1 MKKFYYFSKSKL
13 KFVEIRNFY
22 KKFVF
27 LVLFF
32 SVLISFFLFGSYLV
46 FDGFINP
53 DSEVKA
59 LKRTNSQLKEK
70 FNALLEQYKNLDSRI
85 STLNDQSKDL
95 RLAVNLEPL
104 DENNEIYGIGG
115 SVFEP
120 IKDSSPGSLASFV
133 NDIETFVNKVS
144 LKVKLE
150 KSNYEEI
157 ETTLNENEKLYSAI
171 PAIKPCEGRITDDFG
186 MRLHPVLKIRRMHN
200 GIDIINDIGTKVY
213 APGSGVVEFVGRRGG
228 LGLTLEINHGFGYK
242 TIYGHLSQ
250 INVKQGQNVTR
261 GDLVALSGNS
271 GSLTVGPH
279 LHYEVRHNGIPLNPR
294 NFIYDDVELFEIVKK

>member
-1 MKKFYYFSKSKL
+1 MKKFYYFSKTKL

-53 DSEVKA
+53 DSEVRA
-59 LKRTNSQLKEK
+59 LKRTNELLKGK
-70 FNALLEQYKNLDSRI
+70 FNALLEQYKSLDERI
-85 STLNDQSKDL
+85 ASLTDQSRDI

-104 DENNEIYGIGG
+104 EENQDLFGIGG
-115 SVFEP
+115 SVFTPFTSSNPRNISNFINELDSY
-120 IKDSSPGSLASFV
+120 IKKL
-133 NDIETFVNKVS
+133 S
-144 LKVKLE
+144 LKVSFE

-157 ETTLNENEKLYSAI
+157 ESAIKENEKLYLVI
-171 PAIKPCEGRITDDFG
+171 PATKPAEGRYTDDFG
-186 MRLHPVLKIRRMHN
+186 MRMHPVLKIRRMHN
-200 GIDIINDIGTKVY
+200 GIDIVNDIGTKVY
-213 APGSGVVEFVGRRGG
+213 APGGGVVEFVGRRGG
-228 LGLTLEINHGFGYK
+228 LGLTLEIDHGFGYK
-242 TIYGHLSQ
+242 TIYGHLSN
-250 INVKQGQNVTR
+250 IKVKQGQSVTR
-261 GDLVALSGNS
+261 GDLIALSGNS

>member
-59 LKRTNSQLKEK
+59 LKRTNTQLKEK
-70 FNALLEQYKNLDSRI
+70 FNALLEQYNNLDSRI
-85 STLNDQSKDL
+85 TALNDQSKDL
-95 RLAVNLEPL
+95 RLAVNLEPM
-104 DENNEIYGIGG
+104 EEQEEFFGIGG
-115 SVFEP
+115 SVFSP
-120 IKDSSPGSLASFV
+120 IKGSSPGSIASFV
-133 NDIETFVNKVS
+133 EDLETYVNKVS

-150 KSNYEEI
+150 KSNYVEI
-157 ETTLNENEKLYSAI
+157 ETALSENEKLYTAI
-171 PAIKPCEGRITDDFG
+171 PAIRPCEGRISDDFG
-186 MRLHPVLKIRRMHN
+186 LRFHPILKIRRMHN
-200 GIDIINDIGTKVY
+200 GIDIINDIGTNVY
-213 APGSGVVEFVGRRGG
+213 APGGGVVEFVGRRGG
-228 LGLTLEINHGFGYK
+228 LGLTLEIDHGFGYK
-242 TIYGHLSQ
+242 TIYGHLSK

-261 GDLVALSGNS
+261 GDLVALTGNS

>member
-32 SVLISFFLFGSYLV
+32 SVLISFFLFGTYLV

-53 DSEVKA
+53 DSQVKT
-59 LKRTNSQLKEK
+59 LKRTNAQLKEK
-70 FNALLEQYKNLDSRI
+70 YNALLEQYKSLDQRI
-85 STLNDQSKDL
+85 SSLTEKDKDL
-95 RLAVNLEPL
+95 RLAVNLEPV
-104 DENNEIYGIGG
+104 DRENELYGTGG
-115 SVFEP
+115 SLFKPLESTSP
-120 IKDSSPGSLASFV
+120 SSMFSFV
-133 NDIETFVNKVS
+133 EEMESYINRVS
-144 LKVKLE
+144 TRVKLE
-150 KSNYEEI
+150 SNNYEEI
-157 ETTLNENEKLYSAI
+157 ENTLKENEKLYSAI
-171 PAIKPCEGRITDDFG
+171 PAIKPAEGSIMDDFG
-186 MRLHPVLKIRRMHN
+186 MRYHPILKIRRMHN

-213 APGSGVVEFVGRRGG
+213 APGGGVVEFVGRRGG
-228 LGLTLEINHGFGYK
+228 LGLTLEINHSYGYK

-250 INVKQGQNVTR
+250 INVKQGQVIER
-261 GDLVALSGNS
+261 GTLIALTGNS
-271 GSLTVGPH
+271 GTLTSGPH